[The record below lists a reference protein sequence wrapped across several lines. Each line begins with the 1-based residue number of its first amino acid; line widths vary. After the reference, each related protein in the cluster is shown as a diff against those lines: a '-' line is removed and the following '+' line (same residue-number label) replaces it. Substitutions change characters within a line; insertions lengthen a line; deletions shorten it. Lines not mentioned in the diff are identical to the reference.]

1 MLSAFLTGFILGF
14 SLILV
19 IGAQNSFVLRQGL
32 MGRHVFTVALF
43 CSLSDALLI
52 SIGVTGISIFLN
64 NYINLVSDWLFG
76 ISAIWLGGYGLLRLR
91 DAINGKSVLISE
103 NSSVNGLASTL
114 SFLSVLTFA
123 NPHVYLDTV
132 VLIGSV
138 SQQFPDNNTKLSYVL
153 GASIAS
159 FVFFFSLAYGAKF
172 LSPVM
177 QRPIAWRLLDSFI
190 AFVMFGLAI
199 KMTYIAGWF

>member
-1 MLSAFLTGFILGF
+1 MVSAFLTGFILGF
-14 SLILV
+14 SLILA
-19 IGAQNSFVLRQGL
+19 IGPQNSFVLRQGL
-32 MGRHVFTVALF
+32 MSRHVFIVALF

-52 SIGVTGISIFLN
+52 SIGVAGISIFLN
-64 NYINLVSDWLFG
+64 NYIDLFSDWLFG
-76 ISAIWLGGYGLLRLR
+76 ISAIWLAGYGLLRLR
-91 DAINGKSVLISE
+91 DAVIGKSVLIAE
-103 NSSVNGLASTL
+103 NSSVNGLVSTL

-138 SQQFPDNNTKLSYVL
+138 SQQFPANTKLAYVL

-172 LSPVM
+172 LSPIM
-177 QRPIAWRLLDSFI
+177 QKPIAWRILDSFI
-190 AFVMFGLAI
+190 ALVMFSLAI
-199 KMTYIAGWF
+199 KMTHSVGWF

>member
-14 SLILV
+14 SLILA

-52 SIGVTGISIFLN
+52 SIGVAGISIFLN
-64 NYINLVSDWLFG
+64 NYIDLVSDWLFG
-76 ISAIWLGGYGLLRLR
+76 ISAIWLTGYGLMRFR
-91 DAINGKSVLISE
+91 DAVKGKSALVIEIAST
-103 NSSVNGLASTL
+103 NGLISTL
-114 SFLSVLTFA
+114 SFLVILTFA

-138 SQQFPDNNTKLSYVL
+138 SQQFPGNIKVAYVL
-153 GASIAS
+153 GASLAS

-172 LSPVM
+172 LSPIM
-177 QRPIAWRLLDSFI
+177 QKPIAWRLLDGFI
-190 AFVMFGLAI
+190 AFVMFSLAI
-199 KMTYIAGWF
+199 KMVHSGGWI

>member
-1 MLSAFLTGFILGF
+1 MLSAFLSGFILGF
-14 SLILV
+14 SLILA

-32 MGRHVFTVALF
+32 MGRHVFIVALF

-52 SIGVTGISIFLN
+52 IIGVAGISIFLN
-64 NYINLVSDWLFG
+64 NYIDLVSDWLFG
-76 ISAIWLGGYGLLRLR
+76 ISAIWLAGYGLLRLR
-91 DAINGKSVLISE
+91 DAVIGKSVLIAE

>member
-14 SLILV
+14 ALILA

-32 MGRHVFTVALF
+32 IGRHVFIVALF
-43 CSLSDALLI
+43 CSLSDAFLI
-52 SIGVTGISIFLN
+52 SIGVAGISMFLN
-64 NYINLVSDWLFG
+64 NYIYLVSNWLFG
-76 ISAIWLGGYGLLRLR
+76 ISAIWLAGYGLLRLR
-91 DAINGKSVLISE
+91 DAING
-103 NSSVNGLASTL
+103 NSALVIESAPSNGLISTL
-114 SFLSVLTFA
+114 SFLAVLTFA

-138 SQQFPDNNTKLSYVL
+138 SQQFPGITKLAYVL

-172 LSPVM
+172 LSPIM
-177 QRPIAWRLLDSFI
+177 QKPIAWRLLDSFI
-190 AFVMFGLAI
+190 AFVMFTLAI
-199 KMTYIAGWF
+199 KIAQEGGWF

>member
-14 SLILV
+14 ALILA

-32 MGRHVFTVALF
+32 MGRHIFIVALF
-43 CSLSDALLI
+43 CSLSDAFLI
-52 SIGVTGISIFLN
+52 SIGVAGISMFLN
-64 NYINLVSDWLFG
+64 NYIYLVSNWLFG
-76 ISAIWLGGYGLLRLR
+76 ISAIWLAGYGLLRLR
-91 DAINGKSVLISE
+91 DAING
-103 NSSVNGLASTL
+103 NSALVIESASSNGLISTL
-114 SFLSVLTFA
+114 SFLAVLTFA

-138 SQQFPDNNTKLSYVL
+138 SQQFPGITKLAYVL

-172 LSPVM
+172 LSPIM
-177 QRPIAWRLLDSFI
+177 QKPIAWRLLDSFI
-190 AFVMFGLAI
+190 AFVMFTLAI
-199 KMTYIAGWF
+199 KIAQEGGWF

>member
-1 MLSAFLTGFILGF
+1 MLSAFLSGFILGL
-14 SLILV
+14 SLILA

-32 MGRHVFTVALF
+32 MNRHVFIVALF

-52 SIGVTGISIFLN
+52 GIGVVGISLFLN

-76 ISAIWLGGYGLLRLR
+76 FSAIWLAGYGMLRLR
-91 DAINGKSVLISE
+91 DAVIGKSVLIAE
-103 NSSVNGLASTL
+103 NSSVNGLVSTL

-138 SQQFPDNNTKLSYVL
+138 SQQFPANTKFAYVL
-153 GASIAS
+153 GASMAS

-172 LSPVM
+172 LSPIM
-177 QRPIAWRLLDSFI
+177 QKPIAWRILDSFI
-190 AFVMFGLAI
+190 AFVMFSLAI
-199 KMTYIAGWF
+199 KMAHSGGWI

>member
-1 MLSAFLTGFILGF
+1 MLSAFLSGFILGF
-14 SLILV
+14 SLILA

-52 SIGVTGISIFLN
+52 SIGVAGISIFLN
-64 NYINLVSDWLFG
+64 NYIDLVSDWLFG
-76 ISAIWLGGYGLLRLR
+76 ISAIWLAGYGMLRLR
-91 DAINGKSVLISE
+91 DAAIGKSALIAE

-114 SFLSVLTFA
+114 SFLVILTFA

-138 SQQFPDNNTKLSYVL
+138 SQQFPGNTKFAYVL

-159 FVFFFSLAYGAKF
+159 FVFFFSLSYGAKF
-172 LSPVM
+172 LSPIM
-177 QRPIAWRLLDSFI
+177 QLPIAWRLLDSFI
-190 AFVMFGLAI
+190 AFVMFALAI
-199 KMTYIAGWF
+199 KMSQESGWF

>member
-14 SLILV
+14 SLILA

-43 CSLSDALLI
+43 CSLSDAVLI
-52 SIGVTGISIFLN
+52 SIGVAGISIFLN
-64 NYINLVSDWLFG
+64 NFINLVSDWLFG
-76 ISAIWLGGYGLLRLR
+76 ISAIWLAGYGLLRLR
-91 DAINGKSVLISE
+91 DAVIGKSVLIAE

-138 SQQFPDNNTKLSYVL
+138 SQQFPDNNTKLAYVL

-172 LSPVM
+172 LSPIM

-190 AFVMFGLAI
+190 AFVMFTLAI
-199 KMTYIAGWF
+199 KMALAAGWF

>member
-32 MGRHVFTVALF
+32 MGRHIFTVALF
-43 CSLSDALLI
+43 CSLSDAVLI
-52 SIGVTGISIFLN
+52 SIGVAGISIFLN
-64 NYINLVSDWLFG
+64 NFINLVSDWLFG
-76 ISAIWLGGYGLLRLR
+76 ISAIWLAGYGLLRLK
-91 DAINGKSVLISE
+91 DAVIGKSILIAE

-114 SFLSVLTFA
+114 SFLVVLTFA

-138 SQQFPDNNTKLSYVL
+138 SQQFPGNTKLAYVL
-153 GASIAS
+153 GASLAS

>member
-14 SLILV
+14 SLILA

-32 MGRHVFTVALF
+32 IGRHVFIVALF

-52 SIGVTGISIFLN
+52 SIGVAGISIFLS
-64 NYINLVSDWLFG
+64 NYIDLVSDWLFG
-76 ISAIWLGGYGLLRLR
+76 ISAIWLVGYGLLRLR
-91 DAINGKSVLISE
+91 DTVIGKSVLIAE

-138 SQQFPDNNTKLSYVL
+138 SQQFPDNNTKFAYVL
-153 GASIAS
+153 GASMAS

>member
-1 MLSAFLTGFILGF
+1 MIYAFLTGFILGF
-14 SLILV
+14 SLILA

-32 MGRHVFTVALF
+32 IGRHVFIVALF
-43 CSLSDALLI
+43 CALSDALLI
-52 SIGVTGISIFLN
+52 IIGVAGISIFLN
-64 NYINLVSDWLFG
+64 YIDLVSDWLFG
-76 ISAIWLGGYGLLRLR
+76 ISAIWLAGYGLLRLR
-91 DAINGKSVLISE
+91 DAVIGKSVLIAE

-114 SFLSVLTFA
+114 SFLVVLTFA

>member
-14 SLILV
+14 SLILA

-32 MGRHVFTVALF
+32 MGRHVFIVALF

-52 SIGVTGISIFLN
+52 STGVAGISIFLN
-64 NYINLVSDWLFG
+64 NYIDLVSNWLFG
-76 ISAIWLGGYGLLRLR
+76 ISSIWLTGYGLMRLR
-91 DAINGKSVLISE
+91 DAVKGKSALIAE
-103 NSSVNGLASTL
+103 NSSVNGLVSTL

-138 SQQFPDNNTKLSYVL
+138 SQQFTGDTKLAYVL

-172 LSPVM
+172 LSPTM
-177 QRPIAWRLLDSFI
+177 QRPMAWRLLDSFI
-190 AFVMFGLAI
+190 AFVMFTLAI
-199 KMTYIAGWF
+199 KMAQAGGWF

>member
-1 MLSAFLTGFILGF
+1 MLSAFLSGFILGL
-14 SLILV
+14 SLILA

-32 MGRHVFTVALF
+32 MGRHVFIVALF

-52 SIGVTGISIFLN
+52 SIGVAGISLFLN
-64 NYINLVSDWLFG
+64 NYINLVSDLLFG
-76 ISAIWLGGYGLLRLR
+76 ISAIWLAGYGLLRLR
-91 DAINGKSVLISE
+91 DAVIGKSVLITE
-103 NSSVNGLASTL
+103 NSSANGLISTL
-114 SFLSVLTFA
+114 SFLVVITFA

-138 SQQFPDNNTKLSYVL
+138 SQQFTGNIKVAYVL
-153 GASIAS
+153 GASLAS

-172 LSPVM
+172 LSPIM
-177 QRPIAWRLLDSFI
+177 QKPVSWQLLDGFI

-199 KMTYIAGWF
+199 KIVHSGGWI

>member
-1 MLSAFLTGFILGF
+1 MLSALLTGFILGF

-19 IGAQNSFVLRQGL
+19 FGAQNSFVLRQGL

-64 NYINLVSDWLFG
+64 DYIDLVSDWLFG
-76 ISAIWLGGYGLLRLR
+76 VTAIWLAGYGLLRIR
-91 DAINGKSVLISE
+91 DAIKGKPFLIAE
-103 NSSVNGLASTL
+103 NSTVNGLASTL

-138 SQQFPDNNTKLSYVL
+138 SQQFPGNTKFAYVL

-159 FVFFFSLAYGAKF
+159 FVFFFTLAYGAKL
-172 LSPVM
+172 LSPIM
-177 QRPIAWRLLDSFI
+177 KLSKAWQILELLI
-190 AFVMFGLAI
+190 AFVMFTLAI
-199 KMTYIAGWF
+199 KMAQVGGWI